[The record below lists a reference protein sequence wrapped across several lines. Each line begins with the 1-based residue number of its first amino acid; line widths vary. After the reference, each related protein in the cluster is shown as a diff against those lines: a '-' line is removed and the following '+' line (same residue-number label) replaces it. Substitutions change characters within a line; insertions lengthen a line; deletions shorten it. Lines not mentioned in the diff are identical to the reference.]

1 MLVIVNGPLFRAI
14 SFDNDH
20 YQVTTTGHIFWL
32 MPWVLFSKSFQV
44 IRGDSN
50 VSLTKCEKP
59 YYLIMTSTDHRAQI
73 LTNAPILILI
83 FFRSLSAIQ
92 TSRRGHTIPHDL
104 SQRSLRII
112 SPQPPLPE
120 HHQRDRP
127 LEVTTFDPVLQ
138 RGWRGWRLLGEG
150 GVTGPAHEGGE
161 ETSSD

>member
-1 MLVIVNGPLFRAI
+1 MYIFCLSVRRALTPSPQGTTCTRRKMLVIVNGPLFRAI
-14 SFDNDH
+14 SF
-20 YQVTTTGHIFWL
+20 L
-32 MPWVLFSKSFQV
+32 SVLFSKSFQV

-138 RGWRGWRLLGEG
+138 RG
-150 GVTGPAHEGGE
+150 
-161 ETSSD
+161 